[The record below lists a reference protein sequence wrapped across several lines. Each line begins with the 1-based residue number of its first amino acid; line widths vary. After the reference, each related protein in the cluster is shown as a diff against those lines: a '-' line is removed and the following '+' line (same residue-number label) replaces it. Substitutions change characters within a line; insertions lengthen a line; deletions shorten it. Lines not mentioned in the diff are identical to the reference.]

1 MPCRKPNVW
10 ALEPESV
17 MYHVAISPLLLH
29 PRSHLKY
36 KHHPEV
42 TQVTPDHPEW
52 AAVWGLT
59 LKDRWHE
66 GNSFIPW
73 VGRDSASDVSVY
85 GQQKVF
91 FVNCFLM
98 HAYNQIEH
106 LKGRRGRN
114 LLTVLCEELNTF
126 FFNESRWKGNRFS
139 KIFVTFAIYFR
150 FIVTGYSFQ
159 YAAMLCPLLY
169 FLLKKID
176 I

>member
-1 MPCRKPNVW
+1 M
-10 ALEPESV
+10 
-17 MYHVAISPLLLH
+17 
-29 PRSHLKY
+29 
-36 KHHPEV
+36 
-42 TQVTPDHPEW
+42 TPDHPEW

-126 FFNESRWKGNRFS
+126 FLMRVDEREIDSQKS
-139 KIFVTFAIYFR
+139 LLHLL
-150 FIVTGYSFQ
+150 FISG
-159 YAAMLCPLLY
+159 LL
-169 FLLKKID
+169 
-176 I
+176 